1 MCSATRC
8 PSTGVFS
15 ESSSP
20 ESTNTGRFAGAIG
33 VPETIGGS
41 SDAGAGHFRQASNS
55 SIGEVTHSWTV
66 NGAKLSASRAA
77 TAAAYWARRVAGGA
91 RRSNACG

>member
-55 SIGEVTHSWTV
+55 SIGLVTHSVTV
-66 NGAKLSASRAA
+66 NSTTSYSA
-77 TAAAYWARRVAGGA
+77 
-91 RRSNACG
+91 RSMPPADTTSKRPTRWRERIPIG